1 MTEKQKYKVGDR
13 MYVEGV
19 IELVDATDSSYLLV
33 TEDDGMRIWIFEDYL
48 KLLPSKPKVTQAV
61 MGLYEKT
68 KDKKVDSTI
77 RSWLVASSMPVD
89 VEEWLFGENHLEN
102 QHALATLIAY
112 GPEAV
117 EVIKKKKYI
126 VI

>member
-48 KLLPSKPKVTQAV
+48 KGTSK
-61 MGLYEKT
+61 
-68 KDKKVDSTI
+68 
-77 RSWLVASSMPVD
+77 
-89 VEEWLFGENHLEN
+89 N
-102 QHALATLIAY
+102 
-112 GPEAV
+112 
-117 EVIKKKKYI
+117 
-126 VI
+126 